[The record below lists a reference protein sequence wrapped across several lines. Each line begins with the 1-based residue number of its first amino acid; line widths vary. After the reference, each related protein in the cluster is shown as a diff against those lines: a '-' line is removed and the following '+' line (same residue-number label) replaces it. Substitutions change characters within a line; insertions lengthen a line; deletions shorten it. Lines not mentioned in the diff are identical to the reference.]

1 MSEDYKVEAEIIL
14 KGMAQTARD
23 SKRAAVEVEKLGRAI
38 VKAQRETQQ
47 FAARRDA
54 DRLRNFGRQI
64 RLVAQEML
72 KQERAA
78 KRAEAASR
86 RAAAEAARAQRE
98 AARMMSSVSA
108 GFSRVGGAMTG
119 VSRTIGRIALGL
131 GALGV
136 GAAYIG
142 LRIARTMVTDI
153 GMRALQAN
161 SQVEDMITSLAS
173 VSQYVEGVD
182 FATAQEGARG
192 VYRELERL
200 AAASPGTAADL
211 ATVYNAIYGPMR
223 QAGVSL
229 QNLAFLSQHAV
240 AVGSALGVDNQ
251 QIARDMAMMATGAA
265 GQDVKTF
272 RLLRSM
278 GLLTE
283 TTQQWNQM
291 AQRDPSQAASRMVAM
306 FAQLGGPAAEAYGR
320 TWTGISSSF
329 QDLMNQF
336 GRLLTAPAFE
346 VLKERLAAV
355 VAYLQRHQTW
365 IRSTLTTMGN
375 RIGVV
380 FRGIIDRGQRAYEY
394 ILTHFDA
401 IHARFDRLVSRVRE
415 LLPLVARVAKGVGLA
430 AVGLRAG
437 GAGLSTMGAVG
448 GGVSTLATMGIGGG
462 GAAAAGATGLSGA
475 TMASI
480 GTIAAALA
488 PVAAVFLALGGA
500 AVAVWRAFSNFGAEL
515 RILLQPLWQDLQL
528 IGSDLMGYFSGL
540 WTMLDPI
547 WSFIG
552 TVIIGVGI
560 AAFRTLFLVVRLVTS
575 FLRVL
580 GAVFQWVGTN
590 VIRPVFDRLSSTVI
604 NVIYVFNI
612 LATAIRSLFDWL
624 REHVPGMRG
633 LLPATSA
640 PTARAAR
647 VDPFAGLGS
656 RGGEFGRG
664 AYRETPYQVPGDRP
678 STNIDMRG
686 SRIEVRQEFR
696 ESDPDRIIVRMR
708 DELAREA
715 VSRISSGFVPALT
728 R

>member
-1 MSEDYKVEAEIIL
+1 MSEDYKVEAEIVL

-64 RLVAQEML
+64 RLVAQEMQR
-72 KQERAA
+72 QERAA

-131 GALGV
+131 GALGI
-136 GAAYIG
+136 GAAYVG

-153 GMRALQAN
+153 GLRALQAN

-173 VSQYVEGVD
+173 VRQYVEGVD

-211 ATVYNAIYGPMR
+211 ATIYNSIYGPMR
-223 QAGVSL
+223 AAGTSL
-229 QNLAFLSQHAV
+229 AQLNTLSRDAV
-240 AVGSALGVDNQ
+240 AVGAALGVDYQ
-251 QIARDMAMMATGAA
+251 QVARDMNMMATGAA

-272 RLLRSM
+272 RLLKSM
-278 GLLTE
+278 GLIRE
-283 TTQQWNQM
+283 NTQQWNAM
-291 AQRDPSQAASRMVAM
+291 AQANPAEASRRMVQM

-375 RIGVV
+375 HIGVV

-415 LLPLVARVAKGVGLA
+415 LLPLIGRVAKGVGLA

-448 GGVSTLATMGIGGG
+448 GGISTLATMGIGGG
-462 GAAAAGATGLSGA
+462 GAAAGGTAALGS
-475 TMASI
+475 
-480 GTIAAALA
+480 GTIAASLSTIAAAAAPLA
-488 PVAAVFLALGGA
+488 AIFGAVAVG
-500 AVAVWRAFSNFGAEL
+500 AVAVWRAIVNFGSSL
-515 RILLQPLWQDLQL
+515 RIFLAPVWEDFRAIGADLRAF
-528 IGSDLMGYFSGL
+528 FSGL
-540 WTMLDPI
+540 WDVIDPI
-547 WSFIG
+547 LSFIG
-552 TVIIGVGI
+552 VGLIGNVATPLRIILPI
-560 AAFRTLFLVVRLVTS
+560 IRLATTA
-575 FLRVL
+575 LRVFGL
-580 GAVFQWVGTN
+580 ALSWAGDN
-590 VIRPVFDRLSSTVI
+590 VIRPVFTVLSEVVMGAI
-604 NVIYVFNI
+604 GLFG
-612 LATAIRSLFDWL
+612 LLGDAIRGLVDWL
-624 REHVPGMRG
+624 RD
-633 LLPATSA
+633 LLPAGTIPGGWTE
-640 PTARAAR
+640 PTLTTRPS
-647 VDPFAGLGS
+647 DPFAGLGQ
-656 RGGEFGRG
+656 RGGGGGAPSPFGATPG
-664 AYRETPYQVPGDRP
+664 ARP
-678 STNIDMRG
+678 EVTVNQDMRG
-686 SRIEVRQEFR
+686 STIRVEQEFR
-696 ESDPDRIIVRMR
+696 DADPDRVLIQMR
-708 DELAREA
+708 DALAGEA
-715 VSRISSGFVPALT
+715 VRRISSPFVPSLT